1 METPVALPGPG
12 LASTVIAAD
21 PNCAGPRGVEEA
33 VSMVGDGPTFAA
45 FFERQ
50 HADLSRLAYL
60 LTGDPA
66 AADDL
71 AADALG
77 RVRRDWP
84 RVGGD
89 DPAAYAR
96 GLVATLTRGRERRG
110 LFGTIRR
117 TPAPG
122 REAANRPQPANR
134 REAATRP
141 RPANRR
147 EAATG
152 TQPGAQ
158 ATEVRGALRRL
169 PHRRRVCVVLR
180 YAFGLT
186 EDEVARALGIS
197 AGAARTRTSRGARQ
211 LSELLGDAPGV
222 SRLRGWEAAR

>member
-1 METPVALPGPG
+1 MPDALPGRGP
-12 LASTVIAAD
+12 ASTVIAAD
-21 PNCAGPRGVEEA
+21 PIFPGSRGGVEEA
-33 VSMVGDGPTFAA
+33 VPMSGDGPTFAA

-66 AADDL
+66 VADDL

-77 RVRRDWP
+77 QVRRNWP

-96 GLVATLTRGRERRG
+96 GLVATLTRERRG

-117 TPAPG
+117 APSP
-122 REAANRPQPANR
+122 RHEAANRPKP
-134 REAATRP
+134 
-141 RPANRR
+141 
-147 EAATG
+147 G
-152 TQPGAQ
+152 TPT
-158 ATEVRGALRRL
+158 TEVRGALRRL

-197 AGAARTRTSRGARQ
+197 TGAARTRTSRGARQ
-211 LSELLGDAPGV
+211 LSELLDGTPGV
-222 SRLRGWEAAR
+222 TRLSGWEAAR